1 MNLLES
7 IMKAQGGGTITQ
19 LANQFG
25 LSEDQASSALE
36 NLVPALAGGLQ
47 RNISQGGLTDLL
59 GALQNGRHLEYLDN
73 PSMLGSE
80 DVRDEGNG
88 ILGHVLGS
96 KDVSRRV
103 AAHASG
109 RTGINES
116 ILKKM
121 LPVVAALAMGALSKQ
136 AQADPQTAGPGR
148 GATASGEGGG
158 ILGMLTPLL
167 DRNRDGSLTDDILG
181 SVSQFFKN

>member
-7 IMKAQGGGTITQ
+7 ILKAQGGGTISQ

-25 LSEDQASSALE
+25 LNENQASSAVESL
-36 NLVPALAGGLQ
+36 LPALAGGLH

-59 GALQNGRHLEYLDN
+59 GALQNGRHQEYIDN
-73 PSMLGSE
+73 PSALGSE
-80 DVRDEGNG
+80 YARDEGNG
-88 ILGHVLGS
+88 ILGHILGS

-103 AAHASG
+103 AAQASQ

-121 LPVVAALAMGALSKQ
+121 LPAVAALAMGAMSKQ
-136 AQADPQTAGPGR
+136 AQPELQGAQETRAG
-148 GATASGEGGG
+148 ASSTGSG
-158 ILGMLTPLL
+158 ILAMLTPLL
-167 DRNRDGSLTDDILG
+167 DRNRDGSLADDILG
-181 SVSQFFKN
+181 SVSQFFKK